1 MPLLVRN
8 NYARNLFRIM
18 REFKLTPASPDFY
31 NMTSA
36 QLEFMVTS
44 LNLDYK
50 EEELQSKG
58 WKEDSF
64 KYDPEYS
71 WEGEMDYGGEKEDTD
86 QIKNL
91 LGDEAFS
98 KRQELLDD
106 VLNNMDKYKENI
118 ERTKQGIDEFTSK
131 HNKELSDRSNKLNF
145 QDDSSDVD
153 EI

>member
-64 KYDPEYS
+64 KFDPDYS
-71 WEGEMDYGGEKEDTD
+71 WDGDMEYGGEKDDTN
-86 QIKNL
+86 QIKNI

-98 KRQELLDD
+98 KREELLND

-118 ERTKQGIDEFTSK
+118 ARTQESINEFTSE
-131 HNKELSDRSNKLNF
+131 HNNNLSQRSSHLNF
-145 QDDSSDVD
+145 EDDKDDVD

>member
-71 WEGEMDYGGEKEDTD
+71 WEGEMDYGGEKDDTD

-131 HNKELSDRSNKLNF
+131 HNKELSDRSSKLNF